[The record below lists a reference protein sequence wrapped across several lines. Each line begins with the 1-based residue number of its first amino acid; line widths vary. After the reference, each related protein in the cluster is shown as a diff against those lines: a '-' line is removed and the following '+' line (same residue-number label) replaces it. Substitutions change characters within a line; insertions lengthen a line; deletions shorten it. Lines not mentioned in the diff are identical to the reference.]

1 MTLHSLPTFA
11 LLTSFASQTRAA
23 ANSFILSTHIH
34 YSLPPSK
41 RSNPSAPTPA
51 PSPSAPEIHTTLAIA
66 CRRKLL
72 LFSWIDGTWN
82 PPMEV
87 GLPHQIRGMSFGEMG
102 QSRKIVAGFST
113 GEYGIVTLP
122 PLSPGTGD
130 AGIAVLGEL
139 FSPPVP
145 PVVLASLATVSPP
158 SGGLGA
164 LGSYGERLGGLAKAG
179 TGMGFGGLAKATG
192 SVMGLSALG
201 GLSLGGKK
209 VDKNGVVLV
218 PRGSRNRFGKAGD
231 KGAWLTSKKFGWEED
246 EKEDEGEVLA
256 VRESESTS
264 CAR

>member
-1 MTLHSLPTFA
+1 
-11 LLTSFASQTRAA
+11 
-23 ANSFILSTHIH
+23 
-34 YSLPPSK
+34 
-41 RSNPSAPTPA
+41 
-51 PSPSAPEIHTTLAIA
+51 
-66 CRRKLL
+66 
-72 LFSWIDGTWN
+72 
-82 PPMEV
+82 MEV

-122 PLSPGTGD
+122 PSTGET
-130 AGIAVLGEL
+130 GVAVLGEL
-139 FSPPVP
+139 FSPPIP
-145 PVVLASLATVSPP
+145 PVVLASLASVPTT

-192 SVMGLSALG
+192 SVMGLGALG

-256 VRESESTS
+256 VRESELLS
-264 CAR
+264 CAASTLL